1 VSRAASLAVH
11 MVTNYRPDT
20 CLLPKKLKTSS
31 RKSSV
36 NCRREPAREGRDLG
50 LGRPGRSEKGP
61 FFRTIVPSATLFRA
75 NLYVFVCVC
84 VCVCASMMPR
94 TRTWVQPD
102 LFTSSELRPRGHS
115 SMPEEG
121 FSYLVRKN
129 ADLDMTYNN
138 TKQLRL
144 LGRGLGKTCVHH
156 ARNGRRA
163 QNSGEV
169 VSREIRY

>member
-1 VSRAASLAVH
+1 MSRAASLAVH

-84 VCVCASMMPR
+84 VCVCIHDATDTDVGA
-94 TRTWVQPD
+94 TR
-102 LFTSSELRPRGHS
+102 
-115 SMPEEG
+115 
-121 FSYLVRKN
+121 LV
-129 ADLDMTYNN
+129 Y
-138 TKQLRL
+138 
-144 LGRGLGKTCVHH
+144 
-156 ARNGRRA
+156 
-163 QNSGEV
+163 E
-169 VSREIRY
+169 